1 MNTHSLLNETLCYED
16 ALTEC
21 ILNLGTRW
29 RSVVSFTPRPL
40 YFRGKSHLYP
50 SGGWV
55 GRSDGETKD
64 PLPSQELNPCRPARN
79 PASTL
84 SYTGSRFK
92 LAVKEE
98 NESKIK

>member
-1 MNTHSLLNETLCYED
+1 
-16 ALTEC
+16 
-21 ILNLGTRW
+21 
-29 RSVVSFTPRPL
+29 
-40 YFRGKSHLYP
+40 
-50 SGGWV
+50 V